1 MTLTTI
7 EVGSFFW
14 YFGFGIL
21 ATMALL
27 FFVAAPRAGDQIW
40 SKWKKILGVII
51 FLNQAFYWFMAISEG
66 IFTLK
71 ESLPLHMCGI
81 SQLLLFAFLTFDVR
95 KVFPILVFWGPLGG
109 IQAFLTPG
117 MESTFTWAYIIQ
129 FYMAHS
135 FVVLVP
141 IYLMVRGGEKLPS
154 GTFWRTIIITNIAGF
169 VMMAINSLLGS
180 NYWYV
185 NQPPPVNHPLV
196 QGEWPYYLIGM
207 EAAVVTLFFLFSLAF
222 RKFKV

>member
-40 SKWKKILGVII
+40 SKWKKILGVMI

-66 IFTLK
+66 IFTLE

-81 SQLLLFAFLTFDVR
+81 SELLLFAYLTFDVR

-109 IQAFLTPG
+109 IQAFLTPA

-141 IYLMVRGGEKLPS
+141 IYLMVRGGEKLPT
-154 GTFWRTIIITNIAGF
+154 GTLWRTVIITNIA
-169 VMMAINSLLGS
+169 
-180 NYWYV
+180 
-185 NQPPPVNHPLV
+185 
-196 QGEWPYYLIGM
+196 
-207 EAAVVTLFFLFSLAF
+207 
-222 RKFKV
+222 

>member
-1 MTLTTI
+1 MDLSTI

-14 YFGFGIL
+14 YMGFGIL
-21 ATMALL
+21 FSLGLVL
-27 FFVAAPRAGDQIW
+27 FFLAPRLGNSNWPQ
-40 SKWKKILGVII
+40 WKKTLGIII
-51 FLNQAFYWFMAISEG
+51 FLNQSIYWAMALIDG
-66 IFTLK
+66 KFTLD

-81 SQLLLFAFLTFDVR
+81 SQLMLFAFLTFELR
-95 KVFPILVFWGPLGG
+95 IVFPILVFWGPLGG

-117 MESTFTWAYIIQ
+117 LESALTWPYVLQ
-129 FYMAHS
+129 LYLAHS

-141 IYLMVRGGEKLPS
+141 IYLMVRGGEKLPV
-154 GTFWRTIIITNIAGF
+154 GTFWRTVIITNVAGIL
-169 VMMAINSLLGS
+169 MMAINATLGS

-222 RKFKV
+222 RRFKV

>member
-1 MTLTTI
+1 MTLSTI

-21 ATMALL
+21 AAMGLLL
-27 FFVAAPRAGDQIW
+27 FFAAPRLGNPRW
-40 SKWKKILGVII
+40 PNWKKMLGILI
-51 FLNQAFYWFMAISEG
+51 FLNQALYWFMAISEG
-66 IFTLK
+66 IFTLE

-81 SQLLLFAFLTFDVR
+81 SQILLFIYLTFDVR

-117 MESTFTWAYIIQ
+117 MESTLTWAYITQ

-141 IYLMVRGGEKLPS
+141 IYLMVRGGEKLPI
-154 GTFWRTIIITNIAGF
+154 GTFWRTIIITNVAG
-169 VMMAINSLLGS
+169 VLMMAINSVLGS

-196 QGEWPYYLIGM
+196 QGEWPYYLIGL
-207 EAAVVTLFFLFSLAF
+207 EAAVVALFFLFSLSF
-222 RKFKV
+222 RRFKA